1 MKKIGL
7 VGGMSWVSTVDY
19 YRLINQGVNDRIGG
33 LNFAECIIYSL
44 NFGDIQI
51 VNWNNSFELLY
62 RACLSLKNSGAECI
76 VLCANT
82 AHQFIEQ
89 LEAKIELPFINIVS
103 ETARIIEG
111 KRLTKVGL
119 LGTKYTMEMDFF
131 KDGLMQKGIECI
143 IPKSESTREFIQLT
157 LRDELGKGICKSKTK
172 EAYLSIINELM
183 KDGAQG
189 IVLGCTELP
198 LIVSQQDVS
207 VPLIDTLTLHCEA
220 IIKFALI
227 HRPAQIL

>member
-19 YRLINQGVNDRIGG
+19 YRLINQGVNARIGG

-62 RACLSLKNSGAECI
+62 KACLSLKNSGAECI

-82 AHQFIEQ
+82 AHQFIDQ
-89 LEAKIELPFINIVS
+89 LEARIELPFINIVS
-103 ETARIIEG
+103 ETARVIQR
-111 KRLTKVGL
+111 KQLTKVGL

-143 IPKSESTREFIQLT
+143 IPKRENIREFIQRT
-157 LRDELGKGICKSKTK
+157 LRDELGKGIYKSKTK
-172 EAYLSIINELM
+172 DAYLSIINELL
-183 KDGAQG
+183 KSGAQG
-189 IVLGCTELP
+189 IILGCTELP
-198 LIVSQQDVS
+198 LIIKQQDVS
-207 VPLIDTLTLHCEA
+207 APLIDTLELHCEA
-220 IIKFALI
+220 IVKFAI
-227 HRPAQIL
+227 N